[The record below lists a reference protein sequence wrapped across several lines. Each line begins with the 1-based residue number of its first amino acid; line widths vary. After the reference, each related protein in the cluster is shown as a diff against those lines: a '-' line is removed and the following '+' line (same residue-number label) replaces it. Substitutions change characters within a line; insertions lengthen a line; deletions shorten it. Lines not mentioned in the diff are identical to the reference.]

1 MLEKILN
8 QEGTKKLT
16 AEEKKKIE
24 GGSGPCPPNQV
35 LYGNK
40 CWDKVSD

>member
-16 AEEKKKIE
+16 TEEKKTIE
-24 GGSGPCPPNQV
+24 GGSGGPCPPNQP
-35 LYGNK
+35 YGKK
-40 CWDKVSD
+40 CWEKDAD